1 MRRRFGIANYPAM
14 LLAPFAIVPVVA
26 AISPLAC
33 AMTGVQVFG
42 LVAAGLVRL
51 AEGTRH
57 ERVCQWLLLLSLA
70 AVGGLCGF
78 ALQFGAA
85 AGAVCAITLTVMTMI
100 CVVDF
105 RTAA

>member
-1 MRRRFGIANYPAM
+1 M
-14 LLAPFAIVPVVA
+14 LLAPLAFVPFFA

-33 AMTGVQVFG
+33 AMTGVQILG
-42 LVAAGLVRL
+42 LIAAGMVRM

-57 ERVCQWLLLLSLA
+57 ERVCQWLLVFALA

-85 AGAVCAITLTVMTMI
+85 AGAACAVTLTVMTMI

-105 RTAA
+105 RPAA

>member
-1 MRRRFGIANYPAM
+1 M
-14 LLAPFAIVPVVA
+14 LLASLALVPFFA

-33 AMTGVQVFG
+33 AMTGVQILG
-42 LVAAGLVRL
+42 LIAAGMVRM

-57 ERVCQWLLLLSLA
+57 ERLCQWLLVFALA
-70 AVGGLCGF
+70 SVGGLCGF

-85 AGAVCAITLTVMTMI
+85 AGAVCAVTLTVMTMI

-105 RTAA
+105 RPAA

>member
-1 MRRRFGIANYPAM
+1 MS
-14 LLAPFAIVPVVA
+14 LAPFALVTVFA
-26 AISPLAC
+26 AMSPLAC
-33 AMTGVQVFG
+33 AMTVVQVLG

-57 ERVCQWLLLLSLA
+57 ERACQWLALLALA

-85 AGAVCAITLTVMTMI
+85 AGAVCAVTLTLMTMI
-100 CVVDF
+100 CAVDF

>member
-1 MRRRFGIANYPAM
+1 MPP
-14 LLAPFAIVPVVA
+14 APFALVTVVA
-26 AISPLAC
+26 AMSPLAC
-33 AMTGVQVFG
+33 AMTAVQVVG

-57 ERVCQWLLLLSLA
+57 ERACQWLLLLSLA

-78 ALQFGAA
+78 ALQFGPA
-85 AGAVCAITLTVMTMI
+85 AGAVCAITLTAMTMI

-105 RTAA
+105 RPTA

>member
-1 MRRRFGIANYPAM
+1 
-14 LLAPFAIVPVVA
+14 
-26 AISPLAC
+26 
-33 AMTGVQVFG
+33 MTGVQIFG
-42 LVAAGLVRL
+42 LVAAGMVRL

-57 ERVCQWLLLLSLA
+57 ERACQWLLLLSLA

-105 RTAA
+105 KPAT

>member
-1 MRRRFGIANYPAM
+1 MPF
-14 LLAPFAIVPVVA
+14 APFALVSLFA

-33 AMTGVQVFG
+33 AMTGVQILG
-42 LVAAGLVRL
+42 LIAAAMVRM

-57 ERVCQWLLLLSLA
+57 ERVCQWLLVFALA

-85 AGAVCAITLTVMTMI
+85 AGAVCAVTLTVMTMI

-105 RTAA
+105 RPAT

>member
-1 MRRRFGIANYPAM
+1 M
-14 LLAPFAIVPVVA
+14 LLAPFALVPVFA

-33 AMTGVQVFG
+33 AMTGVQILG
-42 LVAAGLVRL
+42 LIAAGMVRM

-57 ERVCQWLLLLSLA
+57 ERVCQWLLLFALA

-85 AGAVCAITLTVMTMI
+85 AGAVCAVTLTVMTMI
-100 CVVDF
+100 CVVDL
-105 RTAA
+105 RPAA